1 MRPEPANKAVVRA
14 LVREQD
20 VAVLPGSLF
29 TPSDE
34 RYLRF
39 GVAALEER
47 RLGERGARLRAFG
60 EARGGA

>member
-1 MRPEPANKAVVRA
+1 MVRA
-14 LVREQD
+14 LAREQD

-39 GVAALEER
+39 SFAALEER
-47 RLGERGARLRAFG
+47 QLGGLGARLRAFG
-60 EARGGA
+60 EARGSA